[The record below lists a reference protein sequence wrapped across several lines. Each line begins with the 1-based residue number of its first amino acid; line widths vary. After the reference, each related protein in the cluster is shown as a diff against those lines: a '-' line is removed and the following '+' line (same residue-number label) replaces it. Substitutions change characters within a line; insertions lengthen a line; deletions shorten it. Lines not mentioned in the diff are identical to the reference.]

1 MLDWPGAYTKML
13 DWPGV
18 LPNLLSSRLCPCC
31 GLRPSTGWQP
41 SFFRLRVRFFLH
53 PVSDLPRAEH
63 LHRRPRGAELLRTT
77 ARTFHVATPLCLR
90 RSYRRVP
97 TCGVRIS
104 RLLPACVR
112 RKQAQH
118 PSCPCRTRGG
128 VFGRCRCAP
137 RPDPV
142 GRGSRWLAKLTTA
155 CPPQDRARLPV
166 RQQAT
171 PGGFDAFSF

>member
-1 MLDWPGAYTKML
+1 MGHKR
-13 DWPGV
+13 GV
-18 LPNLLSSRLCPCC
+18 QFRVFRSRVHP
-31 GLRPSTGWQP
+31 LRQVPATSRRGQQI
-41 SFFRLRVRFFLH
+41 FKVELQFEFGDAIFLFEFVH
-53 PVSDLPRAEH
+53 YIHFTVSRS
-63 LHRRPRGAELLRTT
+63 GELIPRTT

-166 RQQAT
+166 RQQAS
-171 PGGFDAFSF
+171 PGGFDAFSL